1 MKRSGPYSG
10 ARIAV
15 AEHLVDN
22 ERVKLQATTL
32 NGMAIACLI
41 TSVIQNVFVNA
52 LNDQSK
58 MSTVTLVSVSV
69 GFGIVGF
76 VLHILANLHL
86 RNLREKTAETGV
98 SNDTI

>member
-1 MKRSGPYSG
+1 
-10 ARIAV
+10 V
-15 AEHLVDN
+15 TEHLVHN
-22 ERVKLQATTL
+22 ERVKLRATTL

-58 MSTVTLVSVSV
+58 MSTVVLVLVSI
-69 GFGIVGF
+69 GFGVVGF

-86 RNLREKTAETGV
+86 KNLREKTSETGV
-98 SNDTI
+98 SHDTI